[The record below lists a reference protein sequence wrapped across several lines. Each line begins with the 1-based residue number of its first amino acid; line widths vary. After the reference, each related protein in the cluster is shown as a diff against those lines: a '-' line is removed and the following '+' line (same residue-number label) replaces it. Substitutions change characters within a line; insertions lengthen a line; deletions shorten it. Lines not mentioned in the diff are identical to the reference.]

1 MPDILQEIARISW
14 GIWLAGAA
22 LSVGVGTFFDE
33 YYVGNPARE
42 RARAHLASGLKR
54 LEDAPSKLKT
64 LMSVLRELK
73 PILWYF
79 LWGLIPLTVYEIGH
93 RIPAGKYHGL
103 ADSLIVLAL
112 LLGCWY
118 SILLLLMLI
127 PLSVLVV
134 YMVGA
139 ITFYTSKLILW
150 VLFKP
155 AADPTKSPFKFASTM
170 LGLWVLLAKFLVEV
184 LKWKT

>member
-1 MPDILQEIARISW
+1 MGLDTVDRI
-14 GIWLAGAA
+14 
-22 LSVGVGTFFDE
+22 
-33 YYVGNPARE
+33 
-42 RARAHLASGLKR
+42 
-54 LEDAPSKLKT
+54 
-64 LMSVLRELK
+64 
-73 PILWYF
+73 
-79 LWGLIPLTVYEIGH
+79 EIGH

-155 AADPTKSPFKFASTM
+155 AADPAKSPFKFASTM
-170 LGLWVLLAKFLVEV
+170 LGLWVLFSQVSRGSLEVENV
-184 LKWKT
+184 RIFFGQVQPTTQPTI